1 MKKLFALILVV
12 ITVILSFGVVNVS
25 ANSGYVTISF
35 QDYGIRGSDK
45 GDFPH
50 QLGKIINKTK
60 VKINK
65 NDTIATVTLRLLKE
79 KGIKPAYTGKPEM
92 GGGFYLASI
101 DNFTT
106 VSGKKVSDGYGLGE
120 FSVGSE
126 SGWMIS
132 YNNWFIN
139 KGASEFYVKNNDEI
153 KWQFTATGLGKDIG
167 CDFNNPNAKI
177 KNLHFTSGK
186 LSPSFS
192 TNNKSYTLTL
202 PKGKSTVAIS
212 ATLENYYSRVTYH
225 YNGKSYSDNEYFK
238 VKDNTA
244 ITVKSV
250 FDNGEGKKDSDT
262 VTVKV
267 KIPTSKTT
275 KNTTDKTT
283 KKNTNG
289 NSSKAVNKN
298 SVKNNPDNNINSIDN
313 NSSKENKITDN
324 KKNNTKETVTDNSK
338 NISKETVSN
347 TENATDN
354 NEDNNSDVSDNSD
367 NLSSESSNN
376 SVKEINTVNGFFIF
390 LIIIAGV
397 VVLAIIVCIMI
408 LLKNNKERKQWKNYY
423 HYF

>member
-1 MKKLFALILVV
+1 MKKLFALILVA
-12 ITVILSFGVVNVS
+12 ITVILSFGIVNVS
-25 ANSGYVTISF
+25 ASSGYVTISF

-167 CDFNNPNAKI
+167 CDFNNPIAKI

-283 KKNTNG
+283 KKDTNG
-289 NSSKAVNKN
+289 NSIKAVNKN
-298 SVKNNPDNNINSIDN
+298 SVNNNTDNSINSIDN
-313 NSSKENKITDN
+313 NSSSENKNTDSKKKNTKATVKKNKNVNKNETVSKDNNTDN
-324 KKNNTKETVTDNSK
+324 IEKNNSNVSTKSDNSK
-338 NISKETVSN
+338 GG
-347 TENATDN
+347 
-354 NEDNNSDVSDNSD
+354 
-367 NLSSESSNN
+367 SNN

-397 VVLAIIVCIMI
+397 VVLAIIACIMI
-408 LLKNNKERKQWKNYY
+408 LYKNNKERKQ
-423 HYF
+423 

>member
-1 MKKLFALILVV
+1 MKKLFALILVA
-12 ITVILSFGVVNVS
+12 ITVILSFGIVNVS
-25 ANSGYVTISF
+25 ASSGYVTISF
-35 QDYGIRGSDK
+35 QDYGVRGSDK

-167 CDFNNPNAKI
+167 CDFNNPIAKI
-177 KNLHFTSGK
+177 KNLHFTSGR

-202 PKGKSTVAIS
+202 PKGKSNVAIN

-238 VKDNTA
+238 VKDNTS

-262 VTVKV
+262 VTVNV
-267 KIPTSKTT
+267 KIPSSKTT
-275 KNTTDKTT
+275 AKNETKKTT
-283 KKNTNG
+283 KKNTAN

-298 SVKNNPDNNINSIDN
+298 SVKNDTNSNVNSVEN
-313 NSSKENKITDN
+313 NSSSENKNTDSKKKNTKATVKKNKNVNKNETVSKDNNTDN
-324 KKNNTKETVTDNSK
+324 IEENNSNVSTKSDNSK
-338 NISKETVSN
+338 G
-347 TENATDN
+347 D
-354 NEDNNSDVSDNSD
+354 
-367 NLSSESSNN
+367 SNN

-408 LLKNNKERKQWKNYY
+408 LYKNNKERKQ
-423 HYF
+423 

>member
-1 MKKLFALILVV
+1 MKKLFALILVA
-12 ITVILSFGVVNVS
+12 ITVILSFGIVNVS
-25 ANSGYVTISF
+25 ASSGYVTISF

-167 CDFNNPNAKI
+167 CDFNNPIAKI

-238 VKDNTA
+238 VKDNTS

-262 VTVKV
+262 VTVNV
-267 KIPTSKTT
+267 KIPSSKTT
-275 KNTTDKTT
+275 AKNETKKTT
-283 KKNTNG
+283 KKNTAN

-298 SVKNNPDNNINSIDN
+298 SVKNDTNSNVNSVENNSYSENKNTDSKKKNTKATVKKNKNVNKNETVSKDNNTDNIEEN
-313 NSSKENKITDN
+313 NSNVS
-324 KKNNTKETVTDNSK
+324 TKSDNSK
-338 NISKETVSN
+338 G
-347 TENATDN
+347 D
-354 NEDNNSDVSDNSD
+354 
-367 NLSSESSNN
+367 SNN

-408 LLKNNKERKQWKNYY
+408 LYKNNKERKQ
-423 HYF
+423 

>member
-1 MKKLFALILVV
+1 MKKLFALILVA
-12 ITVILSFGVVNVS
+12 ITVILSFGIVNVS
-25 ANSGYVTISF
+25 ASSGYVTISF

-167 CDFNNPNAKI
+167 CDFNNPIAKI

-275 KNTTDKTT
+275 KNITDKTT
-283 KKNTNG
+283 KKDTNG
-289 NSSKAVNKN
+289 NSIKAVNKN
-298 SVKNNPDNNINSIDN
+298 SVNNNTDNSINSIEN
-313 NSSKENKITDN
+313 NSSFENKYTDSKKKNTKATVKKNKNVNKNETVSKDNNTDN
-324 KKNNTKETVTDNSK
+324 IEENNSNVSTKSDNSK
-338 NISKETVSN
+338 GG
-347 TENATDN
+347 
-354 NEDNNSDVSDNSD
+354 
-367 NLSSESSNN
+367 SNN

-397 VVLAIIVCIMI
+397 VVLAIIACIMI
-408 LLKNNKERKQWKNYY
+408 LYKNNKERKQ
-423 HYF
+423 

>member
-1 MKKLFALILVV
+1 MKKLFALILVA
-12 ITVILSFGVVNVS
+12 ITVILSFGVVDVS
-25 ANSGYVTISF
+25 ADSGYVTISF

-167 CDFNNPNAKI
+167 CDFNNPIAKI

-202 PKGKSTVAIS
+202 PKGKSTVAIN

-225 YNGKSYSDNEYFK
+225 YNGKSYSNNEYFK
-238 VKDNTA
+238 VKDNTV

-262 VTVKV
+262 VTVNV
-267 KIPTSKTT
+267 KIPSSKTT
-275 KNTTDKTT
+275 AKNETKKTT
-283 KKNTNG
+283 KKNTAN

-298 SVKNNPDNNINSIDN
+298 SVKNDTNSNVNSVEN
-313 NSSKENKITDN
+313 NSSSENKNTDSKKKNTKATVKKNKNVNKNETVSKDNNTDN
-324 KKNNTKETVTDNSK
+324 IEENNSNVSTKSDNSK
-338 NISKETVSN
+338 G
-347 TENATDN
+347 D
-354 NEDNNSDVSDNSD
+354 
-367 NLSSESSNN
+367 SNN
-376 SVKEINTVNGFFIF
+376 SVKEINTVNGLFIF

-408 LLKNNKERKQWKNYY
+408 LYKNNKERKQ
-423 HYF
+423 

>member
-1 MKKLFALILVV
+1 MKKLFALILVA
-12 ITVILSFGVVNVS
+12 ITVILSFGIVNVS
-25 ANSGYVTISF
+25 ASSGYVTISF

-167 CDFNNPNAKI
+167 CDFNNPVAKI

-202 PKGKSTVAIS
+202 PKGKSNVAIN

-225 YNGKSYSDNEYFK
+225 YNGKSYTNNEYFA

-244 ITVKSV
+244 IIVKSV

-267 KIPTSKTT
+267 KISTSKTT

-283 KKNTNG
+283 KKDTNG
-289 NSSKAVNKN
+289 NSIKAVNKN
-298 SVKNNPDNNINSIDN
+298 SVNNNTDNSINSIDN
-313 NSSKENKITDN
+313 NSSSENKNTDSKKKNTKATVKKNKNVNKNETVSKDNNTDN
-324 KKNNTKETVTDNSK
+324 IEKNNSNVSTKSDNSK
-338 NISKETVSN
+338 GG
-347 TENATDN
+347 
-354 NEDNNSDVSDNSD
+354 
-367 NLSSESSNN
+367 SNN
-376 SVKEINTVNGFFIF
+376 SVEEINTVNGLFIF

-408 LLKNNKERKQWKNYY
+408 LYKNNKERKQ
-423 HYF
+423 

>member
-1 MKKLFALILVV
+1 MKKLFALILVA
-12 ITVILSFGVVNVS
+12 ITVILSFGIVKVS
-25 ANSGYVTISF
+25 ASSGYVTISF

-167 CDFNNPNAKI
+167 CDFNNPIAKI

-202 PKGKSTVAIS
+202 PKGKSNVAIN

-225 YNGKSYSDNEYFK
+225 YNGKSYSNNEYFA

-244 ITVKSV
+244 IIVKSV

-262 VTVKV
+262 VTVNV
-267 KIPTSKTT
+267 KIPSSKTT
-275 KNTTDKTT
+275 AKNETKKTT
-283 KKNTNG
+283 KKNTDG
-289 NSSKAVNKN
+289 NSIKAVNKN
-298 SVKNNPDNNINSIDN
+298 SVKNDTNSNVNSVEN
-313 NSSKENKITDN
+313 NSSSENKNTDSKKKNTKATVKKNKNVNKNETVSKDNNTDN
-324 KKNNTKETVTDNSK
+324 IEENNSNVSTKSDNSK
-338 NISKETVSN
+338 G
-347 TENATDN
+347 D
-354 NEDNNSDVSDNSD
+354 
-367 NLSSESSNN
+367 SNN
-376 SVKEINTVNGFFIF
+376 SVKEINTVNGLFIF

-408 LLKNNKERKQWKNYY
+408 LYKNNKERKQ
-423 HYF
+423 

>member
-1 MKKLFALILVV
+1 MKKLFALILVA
-12 ITVILSFGVVNVS
+12 ITVILSFGVVDVS
-25 ANSGYVTISF
+25 ADSGYVTISF
-35 QDYGIRGSDK
+35 QDYGVRGSDK

-167 CDFNNPNAKI
+167 CDFNNPVAKI

-202 PKGKSTVAIS
+202 PKGKSNVAIS

-225 YNGKSYSDNEYFK
+225 YNGKSYSNNEYFA

-244 ITVKSV
+244 IIVKSV

-262 VTVKV
+262 VTVNV
-267 KIPTSKTT
+267 KIPSSKTT
-275 KNTTDKTT
+275 AKNETKKTT
-283 KKNTNG
+283 KKNTAN

-298 SVKNNPDNNINSIDN
+298 SVKNDTNSNVNSVEN
-313 NSSKENKITDN
+313 NSSSENKNTDSKKKNTKATVKKNKNVNKNETVSKDNNTDN
-324 KKNNTKETVTDNSK
+324 IEENNSNVSTKSDNSK
-338 NISKETVSN
+338 GG
-347 TENATDN
+347 
-354 NEDNNSDVSDNSD
+354 
-367 NLSSESSNN
+367 SNN
-376 SVKEINTVNGFFIF
+376 SVKEINTVNGLFIF

-408 LLKNNKERKQWKNYY
+408 LYKNNKERKQ
-423 HYF
+423 

>member
-1 MKKLFALILVV
+1 MKKLFALILVA
-12 ITVILSFGVVNVS
+12 ITVILSFGVINVS
-25 ANSGYVTISF
+25 ASSGYVTISF

-79 KGIKPAYTGKPEM
+79 KGIKPSYTGKPEM

-262 VTVKV
+262 GKV
-267 KIPTSKTT
+267 KSPTSKTT
-275 KNTTDKTT
+275 ENTSKKAT
-283 KKNTNG
+283 KKNTK

-298 SVKNNPDNNINSIDN
+298 FVKYYTDNNINSIDN
-313 NSSKENKITDN
+313 NSSKENKNTDN
-324 KKNNTKETVTDNSK
+324 KKNNTKETTVDNSE
-338 NISKETVSN
+338 NISKETVRS
-347 TENATDN
+347 TENVKG

-376 SVKEINTVNGFFIF
+376 SVKEINTVNGFFII

-408 LLKNNKERKQWKNYY
+408 LYKNNKERKQ
-423 HYF
+423 

>member
-1 MKKLFALILVV
+1 MKKLFALILVA
-12 ITVILSFGVVNVS
+12 ITVILSFGIVNVS
-25 ANSGYVTISF
+25 ASSGYVTISF

-50 QLGKIINKTK
+50 QLGKIINKSK

-167 CDFNNPNAKI
+167 CDFNNPIAKI

-283 KKNTNG
+283 KKDTNG
-289 NSSKAVNKN
+289 NSIKAVNKN
-298 SVKNNPDNNINSIDN
+298 SVNNNTDNSINSIDN
-313 NSSKENKITDN
+313 NSSRENKNADN
-324 KKNNTKETVTDNSK
+324 KKNDTKETATDNSK

-347 TENATDN
+347 TENVKGN
-354 NEDNNSDVSDNSD
+354 NEDNNSNGSDNSD

-408 LLKNNKERKQWKNYY
+408 LYKNNKERKQ
-423 HYF
+423 

>member
-1 MKKLFALILVV
+1 MKKLFALILVA
-12 ITVILSFGVVNVS
+12 ITVILSFGVVDVS
-25 ANSGYVTISF
+25 ADSGYVTISF
-35 QDYGIRGSDK
+35 QDYGVRGSDK

-167 CDFNNPNAKI
+167 CDFNNPVAKI

-202 PKGKSTVAIS
+202 PKGKSNVAIS

-225 YNGKSYSDNEYFK
+225 YNGKSYSNNEYFK
-238 VKDNTA
+238 VKDNTS

-262 VTVKV
+262 VTVNV
-267 KIPTSKTT
+267 KIPSSKTT
-275 KNTTDKTT
+275 AKNETKKTT
-283 KKNTNG
+283 KKNTAN

-298 SVKNNPDNNINSIDN
+298 SVKNDTNSNVNSVEN
-313 NSSKENKITDN
+313 NSSSENKNTDSKKKNTKATVKKNKNVNKNETVSKDNNTDN
-324 KKNNTKETVTDNSK
+324 KEENNSNVSTKSDNSK
-338 NISKETVSN
+338 GG
-347 TENATDN
+347 
-354 NEDNNSDVSDNSD
+354 
-367 NLSSESSNN
+367 SNN
-376 SVKEINTVNGFFIF
+376 SVKEINTVNGLFIF

-408 LLKNNKERKQWKNYY
+408 LYKNNKERKQ
-423 HYF
+423 

>member
-1 MKKLFALILVV
+1 MKKLFALILVA
-12 ITVILSFGVVNVS
+12 ITVILSFGIVNVS
-25 ANSGYVTISF
+25 ASSGYVTISF
-35 QDYGIRGSDK
+35 QDYGVRGSDK

-167 CDFNNPNAKI
+167 CDFNNPIAKI

-202 PKGKSTVAIS
+202 PKGKSNVAIN

-238 VKDNTA
+238 VKDNTV

-267 KIPTSKTT
+267 KIPISKTT
-275 KNTTDKTT
+275 AKNETKKTT
-283 KKNTNG
+283 KKNTAN

-298 SVKNNPDNNINSIDN
+298 SVKNDTNSNVNSVENNSYSENKNTDSKKKNTKATVKKNKNVNKNETVSKDNNTDNIEEN
-313 NSSKENKITDN
+313 NSNVS
-324 KKNNTKETVTDNSK
+324 TKSDNSK
-338 NISKETVSN
+338 G
-347 TENATDN
+347 D
-354 NEDNNSDVSDNSD
+354 
-367 NLSSESSNN
+367 SNN
-376 SVKEINTVNGFFIF
+376 SVKEINNVNGLFIF

-408 LLKNNKERKQWKNYY
+408 LYKNNKERKQ
-423 HYF
+423 

>member
-1 MKKLFALILVV
+1 MKKLFALILVA
-12 ITVILSFGVVNVS
+12 ITVILSFGVVDVS
-25 ANSGYVTISF
+25 ADSGYVTISF

-65 NDTIATVTLRLLKE
+65 NDTIATITLRLLKE

-167 CDFNNPNAKI
+167 CDFNNPIAKI

-262 VTVKV
+262 VTVNV
-267 KIPTSKTT
+267 KIPSSKTT
-275 KNTTDKTT
+275 AKNETKKTT
-283 KKNTNG
+283 KKNTAN

-298 SVKNNPDNNINSIDN
+298 SVKNDTNSNVNSVEN
-313 NSSKENKITDN
+313 NSSSENKNADN
-324 KKNNTKETVTDNSK
+324 KKKNTKATVKKNKNVNKNETVSKDNNTDNIEENNSNVSTKSDNSK
-338 NISKETVSN
+338 G
-347 TENATDN
+347 D
-354 NEDNNSDVSDNSD
+354 
-367 NLSSESSNN
+367 SNN
-376 SVKEINTVNGFFIF
+376 SVKEINTVNGLFIF

-408 LLKNNKERKQWKNYY
+408 LYKNNKERKQ
-423 HYF
+423 

>member
-1 MKKLFALILVV
+1 MKKLFALILVA
-12 ITVILSFGVVNVS
+12 ITVILSFGIVNVS
-25 ANSGYVTISF
+25 ASSGYVTISF

-167 CDFNNPNAKI
+167 CDFNNPIAKI

-186 LSPSFS
+186 LSPSYS

-202 PKGKSTVAIS
+202 PKGKSNVAIN

-225 YNGKSYSDNEYFK
+225 YNGKSYSNNEYFA

-244 ITVKSV
+244 IIVKSV

-262 VTVKV
+262 VTVNV

-275 KNTTDKTT
+275 RNTTDKTT
-283 KKNTNG
+283 KKNTAN

-298 SVKNNPDNNINSIDN
+298 SVKNDTNSNANSVEN
-313 NSSKENKITDN
+313 NSFSENKNTDS
-324 KKNNTKETVTDNSK
+324 KKKNTKETVKKNKNVNKNETVSKDNNTNNIEKNNSNVSTKSDNSK
-338 NISKETVSN
+338 GG
-347 TENATDN
+347 
-354 NEDNNSDVSDNSD
+354 
-367 NLSSESSNN
+367 SNN
-376 SVKEINTVNGFFIF
+376 SVKEINTVNGLFIF

-408 LLKNNKERKQWKNYY
+408 LYKNNKERKQ
-423 HYF
+423 

>member
-1 MKKLFALILVV
+1 MKKLFALILVA
-12 ITVILSFGVVNVS
+12 ITVILSFGVVDVS
-25 ANSGYVTISF
+25 ADSGYVTISF
-35 QDYGIRGSDK
+35 QDYGVRGSDK

-167 CDFNNPNAKI
+167 CDFNNPIAKI

-202 PKGKSTVAIS
+202 PKGKSNVAIN

-225 YNGKSYSDNEYFK
+225 YNGKNYSNNEYFK
-238 VKDNTA
+238 VKDNTS

-283 KKNTNG
+283 KKDTNG
-289 NSSKAVNKN
+289 NSIKAVNKN
-298 SVKNNPDNNINSIDN
+298 SVNNNTDNSINSIDN
-313 NSSKENKITDN
+313 NSSSENKNTDSKKKNTKATVKKNKNVNKNETVSKDNNTDN
-324 KKNNTKETVTDNSK
+324 IEENNSNVSTKSDNSK
-338 NISKETVSN
+338 GG
-347 TENATDN
+347 
-354 NEDNNSDVSDNSD
+354 
-367 NLSSESSNN
+367 SNN
-376 SVKEINTVNGFFIF
+376 SVKEINTVNGLFIF

-408 LLKNNKERKQWKNYY
+408 LYKNNKERKQ
-423 HYF
+423 

>member
-1 MKKLFALILVV
+1 MKKLFALILVA
-12 ITVILSFGVVNVS
+12 ITVILSFGIVNVS
-25 ANSGYVTISF
+25 ASSGYVTISF
-35 QDYGIRGSDK
+35 QDYGVRGSDK

-167 CDFNNPNAKI
+167 CDFNNPIAKI

-192 TNNKSYTLTL
+192 TDNKNYTLTM
-202 PKGKSTVAIS
+202 PKGKSNVAIN

-238 VKDNTA
+238 VKDNTS

-262 VTVKV
+262 VTVNV
-267 KIPTSKTT
+267 KIPSSKTT
-275 KNTTDKTT
+275 AKNETKKTT
-283 KKNTNG
+283 KKNTAN

-298 SVKNNPDNNINSIDN
+298 SVKNDTNSNVNSVENNSYSENKNTDSKKKNTKATVKKNKNVNKNETVSKDNNTDNIEEN
-313 NSSKENKITDN
+313 NSNVS
-324 KKNNTKETVTDNSK
+324 TKSDNSK
-338 NISKETVSN
+338 G
-347 TENATDN
+347 D
-354 NEDNNSDVSDNSD
+354 
-367 NLSSESSNN
+367 SNN

-408 LLKNNKERKQWKNYY
+408 LYKNNKERKQ
-423 HYF
+423 

>member
-1 MKKLFALILVV
+1 MKKLFALILVA
-12 ITVILSFGVVNVS
+12 ITVILSFGVVDVS
-25 ANSGYVTISF
+25 ADSGYVTISF

-167 CDFNNPNAKI
+167 CDFNNPIAKI

-186 LSPSFS
+186 LSPSYS

-202 PKGKSTVAIS
+202 PKGKSNVAIN

-225 YNGKSYSDNEYFK
+225 YNGKSYSNNEYFA

-244 ITVKSV
+244 IIVKSV

-262 VTVKV
+262 VTVNV
-267 KIPTSKTT
+267 KIPSSKTT
-275 KNTTDKTT
+275 AKNETKKTT
-283 KKNTNG
+283 KKNTAN

-298 SVKNNPDNNINSIDN
+298 SVKNDTNSNVNSVEN
-313 NSSKENKITDN
+313 NSSNENKNTDSKKKNTKATVKKNKNVNKNETVSKDNNTDN
-324 KKNNTKETVTDNSK
+324 IEENNSNVSTKSDNSK
-338 NISKETVSN
+338 G
-347 TENATDN
+347 D
-354 NEDNNSDVSDNSD
+354 
-367 NLSSESSNN
+367 SNN
-376 SVKEINTVNGFFIF
+376 SVKEINTVNGLFIF

-408 LLKNNKERKQWKNYY
+408 LYKNNKERKQ
-423 HYF
+423 

>member
-1 MKKLFALILVV
+1 MKKLFALILVA
-12 ITVILSFGVVNVS
+12 ITVILSFGIVNVS
-25 ANSGYVTISF
+25 ASSGYVTISF

-167 CDFNNPNAKI
+167 CDFNNPVAKI

-202 PKGKSTVAIS
+202 PKGKSNVAIN

-225 YNGKSYSDNEYFK
+225 YNGKSYSNNEYFA

-244 ITVKSV
+244 IIVKSV

-267 KIPTSKTT
+267 KIPSSKTT
-275 KNTTDKTT
+275 KNITDKTT

-289 NSSKAVNKN
+289 NSIKAVNKN
-298 SVKNNPDNNINSIDN
+298 SVNNNTDNSINSIDN
-313 NSSKENKITDN
+313 NSSSENKNTDSKKKNTKATVKKNKNVNKNETVSKDNNTDN
-324 KKNNTKETVTDNSK
+324 IEKNNSNVSTKSDNSK
-338 NISKETVSN
+338 GG
-347 TENATDN
+347 
-354 NEDNNSDVSDNSD
+354 
-367 NLSSESSNN
+367 SNN
-376 SVKEINTVNGFFIF
+376 SVEEINTVNGLFIF

-408 LLKNNKERKQWKNYY
+408 LYKNNKERKQ
-423 HYF
+423 

>member
-1 MKKLFALILVV
+1 MKKLFALILVA
-12 ITVILSFGVVNVS
+12 ITVILSFGIVNVS
-25 ANSGYVTISF
+25 ASSGYVTISF
-35 QDYGIRGSDK
+35 QDYGVRGSDK

-167 CDFNNPNAKI
+167 CDFNNPIAKI

-186 LSPSFS
+186 LSPSYS

-202 PKGKSTVAIS
+202 PKGKSNVAIN

-225 YNGKSYSDNEYFK
+225 YNGKSYSNNEYFT

-244 ITVKSV
+244 IIVKSV

-262 VTVKV
+262 VTVNV
-267 KIPTSKTT
+267 KIPSSKTT
-275 KNTTDKTT
+275 AKNGTKKTT
-283 KKNTNG
+283 KKNTAN

-298 SVKNNPDNNINSIDN
+298 SVKNDTNSNVNSVEN
-313 NSSKENKITDN
+313 NSSSENKNTDSKKKNTKATVKKNKNVNKNETVSKDNNTDN
-324 KKNNTKETVTDNSK
+324 IEENNSNVSTKSDNSK
-338 NISKETVSN
+338 GG
-347 TENATDN
+347 
-354 NEDNNSDVSDNSD
+354 
-367 NLSSESSNN
+367 SNN
-376 SVKEINTVNGFFIF
+376 SVKEINTVNGLFIF

-408 LLKNNKERKQWKNYY
+408 LYKNNKERKQ
-423 HYF
+423 

>member
-1 MKKLFALILVV
+1 MKKLFALILVA
-12 ITVILSFGVVNVS
+12 ITVILSFGVVDVS
-25 ANSGYVTISF
+25 ADSGYVTISF
-35 QDYGIRGSDK
+35 QDYGVRGSDK

-167 CDFNNPNAKI
+167 CDFNNPIAKI

-186 LSPSFS
+186 LSPSYS

-202 PKGKSTVAIS
+202 PKGKSNVAIN

-225 YNGKSYSDNEYFK
+225 YNGKSYSNNEYFT

-244 ITVKSV
+244 IIVKSV

-262 VTVKV
+262 VTVNV
-267 KIPTSKTT
+267 KIPSSKTT
-275 KNTTDKTT
+275 AKNGTKKTT
-283 KKNTNG
+283 KKNTAN

-298 SVKNNPDNNINSIDN
+298 SVKNDTNSNVNSVEN
-313 NSSKENKITDN
+313 NSSSENKNTDSKKKNTKATVKKNKNVNKNETVSKDNNTDN
-324 KKNNTKETVTDNSK
+324 IEENNSNVSTKSDNSK
-338 NISKETVSN
+338 GG
-347 TENATDN
+347 
-354 NEDNNSDVSDNSD
+354 
-367 NLSSESSNN
+367 SNN

-408 LLKNNKERKQWKNYY
+408 LYKNNKERKQ
-423 HYF
+423 

>member
-1 MKKLFALILVV
+1 MKKLFALILVA
-12 ITVILSFGVVNVS
+12 ITVILSFGIVNVS
-25 ANSGYVTISF
+25 ASSGYVTISF

-167 CDFNNPNAKI
+167 CDFNNPIAKI

-192 TNNKSYTLTL
+192 TDNKSYTLTL
-202 PKGKSTVAIS
+202 PKGKSNVAIN

-225 YNGKSYSDNEYFK
+225 YNGKSYSNNEFFA

-244 ITVKSV
+244 IIVKSV

-275 KNTTDKTT
+275 KNITDKTT
-283 KKNTNG
+283 KKDTNG
-289 NSSKAVNKN
+289 NSIKAVNKN
-298 SVKNNPDNNINSIDN
+298 SVKNDTNSNVNSVEN
-313 NSSKENKITDN
+313 NSSKENKNTDSKKKNTKATVKKNKNVNKNETVSKDNNTDN
-324 KKNNTKETVTDNSK
+324 IEENNSNVSTKSDNSK
-338 NISKETVSN
+338 GG
-347 TENATDN
+347 
-354 NEDNNSDVSDNSD
+354 
-367 NLSSESSNN
+367 SNN

-408 LLKNNKERKQWKNYY
+408 LYKNNKERKQ
-423 HYF
+423 

>member
-1 MKKLFALILVV
+1 MKKLFALILVA
-12 ITVILSFGVVNVS
+12 ITVILSFGIVNVS
-25 ANSGYVTISF
+25 ASSGYVTISF

-167 CDFNNPNAKI
+167 CDFNNPIAKI

-192 TNNKSYTLTL
+192 TDNKSYTLTL
-202 PKGKSTVAIS
+202 PKGKSNVAIN

-225 YNGKSYSDNEYFK
+225 YNGKSYSNNEFFA

-244 ITVKSV
+244 IIVKSV

-275 KNTTDKTT
+275 KNITDKTT
-283 KKNTNG
+283 KKDTNG
-289 NSSKAVNKN
+289 NSIKAVNKN
-298 SVKNNPDNNINSIDN
+298 SVKNDTNSNVNSVEN
-313 NSSKENKITDN
+313 NSSKENKNTDSK
-324 KKNNTKETVTDNSK
+324 KKNTKATVKK
-338 NISKETVSN
+338 NKNVNKNETVSKDN
-347 TENATDN
+347 NTDN
-354 NEDNNSDVSDNSD
+354 IEENNSNVSDNSD

-408 LLKNNKERKQWKNYY
+408 LYKNNKERKQ
-423 HYF
+423 